1 MEFVTSAAKENPT
14 DVSSQNNG
22 LLFSRLLRFLFFSLM
37 LWQLS
42 YSISDAAVK
51 MMIVIL
57 KKFLSI
63 LSRIMNCA
71 ELKNAVD
78 CVPNAYK
85 SLLKYVGLECSNTT
99 LYVVCPSCGCVYS
112 FDQCIETRAGRTIAL
127 NYKFVAF
134 PNCSH
139 RDQREPC
146 NSPLLKEVKVGSKKE
161 HFCS

>member
-63 LSRIMNCA
+63 LSRMIKK
-71 ELKNAVD
+71 LK
-78 CVPNAYK
+78 
-85 SLLKYVGLECSNTT
+85 
-99 LYVVCPSCGCVYS
+99 
-112 FDQCIETRAGRTIAL
+112 I
-127 NYKFVAF
+127 
-134 PNCSH
+134 
-139 RDQREPC
+139 
-146 NSPLLKEVKVGSKKE
+146 
-161 HFCS
+161 